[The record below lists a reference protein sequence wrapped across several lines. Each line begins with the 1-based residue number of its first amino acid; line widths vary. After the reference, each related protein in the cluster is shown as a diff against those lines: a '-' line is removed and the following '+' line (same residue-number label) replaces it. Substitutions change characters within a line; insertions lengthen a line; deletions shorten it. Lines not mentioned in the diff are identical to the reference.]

1 VVLDGG
7 LAVRLKILD
16 SADLLDG
23 AVILLNMPV
32 LVVRVGKGFPADG
45 GKLFVVSRKTA

>member
-1 VVLDGG
+1 MVSDGG

-32 LVVRVGKGFPADG
+32 RVGKGFPADRG
-45 GKLFVVSRKTA
+45 NGRIWVRPASN